1 MWLEMARKFE
11 AENILSSEVIACDVM
26 LDRFDVNEATD
37 EENLNDNIINV
48 HTFEVMTSFVSAWL
62 GDTEISWNLGYDVV
76 LNLKHG
82 LLENAFTV
90 DNIEHDYNDK
100 VKDYINSKI

>member
-11 AENILSSEVIACDVM
+11 AENIFCSDVIACDVM
-26 LDRFDVNEATD
+26 LDRFEVNEDTD

-48 HTFEVMTSFVSAWL
+48 HTFEVMTSFVSSWL
-62 GDTEISWNLGYDVV
+62 GDTEISWDLGYDVMT
-76 LNLKHG
+76 NLKRG
-82 LLENAFTV
+82 LLENAFTI
-90 DNIEHDYNDK
+90 DDIEHDYDDK

>member
-1 MWLEMARKFE
+1 MWLEMAKKFE

-26 LDRFDVNEATD
+26 RDRFDVNEDTD

-48 HTFEVMTSFVSAWL
+48 HTFEVMTGFVSAWL
-62 GDTEISWNLGYDVV
+62 GDTEISWNCGYDVV
-76 LNLKHG
+76 MNLKHG
-82 LLENAFTV
+82 LLENAFTI
-90 DNIEHDYNDK
+90 DDIEHDYNDK